1 MTWFGNITFL
11 QDPGGRANQLEGE
24 NAHQVNPP
32 CGSRWQ
38 SAMEGPRWPPLF
50 RNIQGRS
57 TWAGKVIYFSPKIKK
72 TIPCRLSLAL
82 EPDTRRMTTAPGMGL
97 KFSRDGVHSAN
108 LVAMFSVGGQ
118 ESWNFFKNDFSNHIP
133 G

>member
-1 MTWFGNITFL
+1 MELVETHSPVKVCNLSENYLVWKYHKVKFL

-24 NAHQVNPP
+24 NARQVNPP

-72 TIPCRLSLAL
+72 PS
-82 EPDTRRMTTAPGMGL
+82 P
-97 KFSRDGVHSAN
+97 
-108 LVAMFSVGGQ
+108 VGFLWRWSQTQ
-118 ESWNFFKNDFSNHIP
+118 EE
-133 G
+133 